1 MEGLLT
7 NFFNLAVY
15 QEVLPYL
22 LQGLWSTIW
31 LSLLVIPLGT
41 VAGLGLALLSTQ
53 VRRRWVKIIITLYV
67 DFFRSFP
74 PLVLL
79 IFIFFGTP
87 FAGIDLPAVL
97 AAVISFTL
105 SSSSYYGEIFR
116 AGIESVPPG
125 QLEAAA
131 STGLKRRQAFAYV
144 LIPQAARNVLPD
156 LLGNSIEIVK
166 MTSLASVVAITELLR
181 SARDAQALLYN
192 PSPIVLAA
200 LIYLAVLWPLVRW
213 LSRLEHK
220 QITSQ

>member
-1 MEGLLT
+1 MDGLLT

-15 QEVLPYL
+15 REVLPYL
-22 LQGLWSTIW
+22 LTGLWTTVW
-31 LSLLVIPLGT
+31 LSFLVIPLGMIF
-41 VAGLGLALLSTQ
+41 GLGIALLGTEA
-53 VRRRWVKIIITLYV
+53 RRWWMRVLITMYV

-87 FAGIDLPAVL
+87 FLGLDLPAVL
-97 AAVISFTL
+97 AVVISFTL
-105 SSSSYYGEIFR
+105 SSSSYYAEIFR
-116 AGIESVPPG
+116 AGIESIPAG
-125 QLEAAA
+125 QMEAAV
-131 STGLKRRQAFAYV
+131 STGLKHRQALAYV

-156 LLGNSIEIVK
+156 LVGNSIEIVK

-200 LIYLAVLWPLVRW
+200 LMYLVVLWPLVRW

-220 QITSQ
+220 QLVSR

>member
-7 NFFNLAVY
+7 NFFNFAVY
-15 QEVLPYL
+15 REVLPYL
-22 LQGLWSTIW
+22 LQGLWTTIW
-31 LSLLVIPLGT
+31 LSLLVIPLGAL
-41 VAGLGLALLSTQ
+41 VGLGVALVHTQ
-53 VRRRWVKIIITLYV
+53 VKQRWIRVAVILYV

-87 FAGIDLPAVL
+87 FAGLDLSAILAV
-97 AAVISFTL
+97 VISFTL
-105 SSSSYYGEIFR
+105 STSSYYAEIFR
-116 AGIESVPPG
+116 TGIESVPAG
-125 QLEAAA
+125 QIEAAA
-131 STGLKRRQAFAYV
+131 STGLKRRQTFAYI
-144 LIPQAARNVLPD
+144 LIPQATRNVLPD
-156 LLGNSIEIVK
+156 LVGNSIEVVK

-220 QITSQ
+220 QITSR